1 VTSGFKSVSGNRS
14 PAFISVDNEGHSMST
29 PELIASYWTLAG
41 DSSPFD
47 GKQTSPHSFPSRVQ
61 AAARVGFKGIG
72 STYSDLIHNIGKY
85 GYSGIKAILDDNGM
99 KFFEIEA
106 LLDWFTDGERRRQS
120 DAVRVQML
128 RAAEALGAYQI
139 KIAGDINGDWPVAA
153 MAKPY
158 RQLCAEAA
166 AAGTRISLEV
176 LPFTNVKDLSTG
188 LAVVG
193 DRAIDNGGLLL
204 DIWHMNR
211 GGISYEEVAKV
222 PQQFVAAIELND
234 GPLDVVEPLLE
245 ESIDRRKLCGEG
257 GFDVK
262 AFLAAVERTG
272 YRGPMGVEILSHE
285 NRARPLD
292 EAARVIFESTTLQF
306 A

>member
-1 VTSGFKSVSGNRS
+1 VS
-14 PAFISVDNEGHSMST
+14 I

-41 DSSPFD
+41 DASPFD
-47 GKQTSPHSFPSRVQ
+47 GKETSPHSFQSRVQ
-61 AAARVGFKGIG
+61 AAARAGFKGIG
-72 STYSDLIHNIGKY
+72 STYSDLIHNIKKH
-85 GYSGIKAILDDNGM
+85 GYSGIRAILDDNRM

-106 LLDWFTDGERRRQS
+106 LLDWFTDGERRRES
-120 DAVRVQML
+120 DAVRLQML
-128 RAAEALGAYQI
+128 RAAEKLGAYQI
-139 KIAGDINGDWPVAA
+139 KIAGDINGDWPVSALA
-153 MAKPY
+153 GPY

-193 DRAIDNGGLLL
+193 DRAINNGGLLL

-211 GGISYEEVAKV
+211 AGISYEEVAGV
-222 PQQFVAAIELND
+222 PRQFVAAIELND
-234 GPLDVVEPLLE
+234 GPLDVIEPLLE

-262 AFLAAVERTG
+262 AFLASVERTG
-272 YRGPMGVEILSHE
+272 YQGPMGVEILSHE
-285 NRARPLD
+285 NRARPLE
-292 EAARVIFESTTLQF
+292 EAAQQIFDSTMLQF
-306 A
+306 LR